1 MKMKKAWGAHLA
13 RAAGAFAIVA
23 GLMLTATADATAK
36 IRIAFPD
43 VATVEYTHFLAALER
58 AREKGVEIDITYFTK
73 EELASQAV
81 VNGDADVGVGS
92 PFALIQKVDRPIRFF
107 LQMSK
112 LRFYVVVNTEFY
124 NDWQDLDGQE
134 IAVHARGSG
143 TEAVMNMM
151 AVAKGI
157 QYSNISYVPGSEV
170 RSAAMLQG
178 NLKATVV
185 DSINRDLLLNEAPG
199 KFKVLPVDSQDAT
212 NDALYASA
220 EFLNANA
227 DEIDIL
233 VEAILT
239 TWRDVAANPDV
250 VEEFRN
256 GYHILPDLSED
267 VLAEMLPYY
276 RDFTKEGALPLNG
289 GDEAGA
295 RADLAFYSAAGAIE
309 GDPASLDVNDFWD
322 FGPVTRVVEKLGK
335 AN

>member
-1 MKMKKAWGAHLA
+1 MNRTWHTHIC
-13 RAAGAFAIVA
+13 RAMGAFAVLVA
-23 GLMLTATADATAK
+23 LAFTAASQAEAK

-43 VATVEYTHFLAALER
+43 VATVEYTHFLAALDR
-58 AREKGVEIDITYFTK
+58 ARENGVEIDITYFTK

-92 PFALIQKVDRPIRFF
+92 PFALIQKIDKPIRFF
-107 LQMSK
+107 LQLSK

-124 NDWQDLDGQE
+124 NDWEDLDGQE

-151 AVAKGI
+151 AAAKGI
-157 QYSNISYVPGSEV
+157 EYSNISYVPGSEV

-178 NLKATVV
+178 NLRATVV
-185 DSINRDLLLNEAPG
+185 DSINRDLLLREAPG

-212 NDALYASA
+212 NDALYASE

-227 DEIDIL
+227 DEVDVL

-239 TWRDVAANPDV
+239 TWRDVQANPDI
-250 VEEFRN
+250 VEELREEYN
-256 GYHILPDLSED
+256 ILPDLTDEI
-267 VLAEMLPYY
+267 LAEMLPYY

-289 GDEAGA
+289 GDEASA
-295 RADLAFYSAAGAIE
+295 RADLAFYSAAGALE
-309 GDPASLDVNDFWD
+309 GDPASLDVSDFWD
-322 FGPVTRVVEKLGK
+322 FGPVNRAIEKLGT
-335 AN
+335 AD

>member
-1 MKMKKAWGAHLA
+1 MNKAWHTRLGRALGAL
-13 RAAGAFAIVA
+13 AIVA
-23 GLMLTATADATAK
+23 AITFAAGSDAAAK

-124 NDWQDLDGQE
+124 NDWEDLDGQE

-151 AVAKGI
+151 AAAKGI
-157 QYSNISYVPGSEV
+157 EYSNISYVPGSEV

-185 DSINRDLLLNEAPG
+185 DSINRDLLLSEAPG

-212 NDALYASA
+212 NDALYASE
-220 EFLNANA
+220 EFLNSNS

-233 VEAILT
+233 VESILA
-239 TWRDVAANPDV
+239 TWRDVAASPDV
-250 VEEFRN
+250 VEELR
-256 GYHILPDLSED
+256 GQYDILPDLTPE

-276 RDFTKEGALPLNG
+276 RDFTKEGALPLDG
-289 GDEAGA
+289 GDEASA
-295 RADLAFYSAAGAIE
+295 KADLAFYSAAGAIE

-322 FGPVTRVVEKLGK
+322 FGPVTRAVEKLGK